1 MGKKASSYRFK
12 GKTQVFIKIVVLR
25 MFTTVVDVK
34 KFEDTHVVIL
44 VLVLHKVL
52 NEVKHFHHF

>member
-1 MGKKASSYRFK
+1 MGKKASSCRFK
-12 GKTQVFIKIVVLR
+12 GKTQVFVKIVVSG
-25 MFTTVVDVK
+25 MFTAVVDVK
-34 KFEDTHVVIL
+34 KIEDTHAVIL